1 MSGRASSDAARALAL
16 LGDVARELGASADP
30 TALCGT
36 VERALG
42 ELVGFRLFT
51 VLRATPTREG
61 LERLHSSD
69 PVAYPARG
77 VKAVAG
83 DAWLERLL
91 ADPTPALSPDADA
104 VHRNFPDAQAIFGLG
119 CASALNVPIC
129 FRGRILG
136 SMNLLHEAHWFRAG
150 DAALCQPF
158 AVLLGAAF
166 APSGSPLSSSS
177 TPSSTRPATQ
187 PAGVSP

>member
-1 MSGRASSDAARALAL
+1 MSGRPPPDAARALVL
-16 LGDVARELGASADP
+16 LGDAARELGASADP
-30 TALCGT
+30 AALCGT
-36 VERALG
+36 MERALG

-51 VLRATPTREG
+51 VLRATPAREG

-69 PVAYPARG
+69 PVVYPAQG
-77 VKAVAG
+77 VKPVAG
-83 DAWLERLL
+83 DPWLERLL
-91 ADPTPALSPDADA
+91 SDPGPALSPDAAA
-104 VHRNFPDAQAIFGLG
+104 VRRNFPDAQAIFGLG

-129 FRGRILG
+129 VQGRILG

-166 APSGSPLSSSS
+166 GASVSSSLAS
-177 TPSSTRPATQ
+177 SSPSSTGPATQ
-187 PAGVSP
+187 PAGVSS